1 MKIAWGFYQ
10 ICVLIPAV
18 YRIPEDPQ
26 TPDHQVVAGYT
37 LTCYSH
43 TFGPHIGTEVEMPP
57 DVADALNFFSLTVRA
72 ARPCDESAALMPLPL
87 RAARNR
93 DVEHPSQLL
102 WHGRPLL
109 PDRLPDDLASARH
122 RLHAVGRNHPGP
134 PLQANYEA

>member
-72 ARPCDESAALMPLPL
+72 ARGHAERVSVDDETGRLES
-87 RAARNR
+87 RAFRACPF
-93 DVEHPSQLL
+93 DVKTIGTHQ
-102 WHGRPLL
+102 HRPL
-109 PDRLPDDLASARH
+109 
-122 RLHAVGRNHPGP
+122 
-134 PLQANYEA
+134 